1 MRFRLAV
8 YGFGPGFRS
17 CVFGQVAIYR
27 GFGVEVAG
35 WQGLLWIMSRRF
47 LGLRLGLPAK

>member
-8 YGFGPGFRS
+8 YGFGPGVSFL
-17 CVFGQVAIYR
+17 FGQVAIYR

-35 WQGLLWIMSRRF
+35 WQGLLWIVRRRF
-47 LGLRLGLPAK
+47 LGLRLGLLAK